1 MDRIVQW
8 KNQLLQYV
16 NQAQQWL
23 QRMSSTPL
31 YTTIGVVSLSTIVIF
46 SSSFPSPLVLYLL
59 DSHDKFR
66 WLKPRKSNTII
77 LAGLSGSGKTV
88 LFYQLC
94 QSFMCQL
101 RDGSSHQGTVTSTD
115 TNEATFVLQTDPFW
129 SSSRKDSICKISKHD
144 SVAIDISMPCAL
156 RGSLLEVKISFLD
169 HYKIWFFFMYVHN
182 YLVSAHLYAISS
194 LFEQKGKRRLIHLV
208 DVPGQSHLRSKLDK
222 YLPQAAGL
230 IFLVDGLE
238 FLRHCPAIAEY
249 LLDILTNTTVVKR
262 KIPVLIVCNKTDKVT
277 AHTKEFIQKLL
288 EREMY
293 DFTPFSSLDIKYFNN
308 YHSDSHHIRAYKL
321 QNTCNI

>member
-1 MDRIVQW
+1 MDGIVQW
-8 KNQLLQYV
+8 KNQLLQHV
-16 NQAQQWL
+16 NQAQQWF

-31 YTTIGVVSLSTIVIF
+31 YTTIGVVSLSTIAIF
-46 SSSFPSPLVLYLL
+46 SI
-59 DSHDKFR
+59 R

-88 LFYQLC
+88 LFH
-94 QSFMCQL
+94 QL

-129 SSSRKDSICKISKHD
+129 
-144 SVAIDISMPCAL
+144 
-156 RGSLLEVKISFLD
+156 
-169 HYKIWFFFMYVHN
+169 
-182 YLVSAHLYAISS
+182 
-194 LFEQKGKRRLIHLV
+194 KGKRRLIHLV
-208 DVPGQSHLRSKLDK
+208 DVPGQSHLRPKLNK

-249 LLDILTNTTVVKR
+249 LMDILTNATVVKR

-288 EREMY
+288 EREIQKLRASGTAMSEADIANEY
-293 DFTPFSSLDIKYFNN
+293 TLGVTGEAFTFSQCS
-308 YHSDSHHIRAYKL
+308 
-321 QNTCNI
+321 NIVTVEEASGLVGEISQVEQFITKHLKP